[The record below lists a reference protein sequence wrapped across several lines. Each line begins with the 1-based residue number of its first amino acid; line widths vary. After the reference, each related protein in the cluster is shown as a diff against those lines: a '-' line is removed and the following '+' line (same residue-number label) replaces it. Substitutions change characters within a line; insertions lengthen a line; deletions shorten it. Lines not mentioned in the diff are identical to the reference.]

1 MNEYSISPASSTS
14 PRARVQTGVPQQFV
28 LDHFSYNRSEL
39 SGNHKRALDNLAK
52 LIADTHQTAQPV
64 LEIVLVGHADKAGSV
79 TYNHLLGL
87 KRACS
92 AAIYLLNLLHRKYRS
107 QLKFPVPVTLNSEG
121 ELTPISNV
129 DAKNRRVEIWLKA
142 EAPRRQQ
149 RPVPPLPPV
158 YRPRRKRPGRP
169 HPSRRPGGPI
179 KRETLLDEILSYQ
192 E

>member
-1 MNEYSISPASSTS
+1 MNEYSISPTPSTS
-14 PRARVQTGVPQQFV
+14 PRAQVQTGIPQQFV
-28 LDHFSYNRSEL
+28 LDNFRYNRSEL
-39 SGNHKRALDNLAK
+39 SSDHRRALDNLAK

-64 LEIVLVGHADKAGSV
+64 LLVVLVGHADKAGSV

-87 KRACS
+87 KRAYS
-92 AAIYLLNLLHRKYRS
+92 AAAYLLNLLHRKYRN

-129 DAKNRRVEIWLKA
+129 AGKNRRVEIWLKA
-142 EAPRRQQ
+142 EAPRRPQ
-149 RPVPPLPPV
+149 RPAPPA
-158 YRPRRKRPGRP
+158 YRPHRKPQGHRPI
-169 HPSRRPGGPI
+169 RRPSGQV